1 MLWWVPAALVTLGA
15 MAWVSW
21 AGRARS
27 SEPDRSDAAQA
38 RFAAAIG
45 RELPTDAAT
54 PARRPRE
61 RSTGIAVRRSQRT
74 ATGGSGE
81 PEQRRSA

>member
-1 MLWWVPAALVTLGA
+1 MLWWLPAGLATLAA

-27 SEPDRSDAAQA
+27 SEPDRSEAAQA

-45 RELPTDAAT
+45 RDLPGDAAT
-54 PARRPRE
+54 PASRPRE
-61 RSTGIAVRRSQRT
+61 RSTGIAVRRSQR
-74 ATGGSGE
+74 AAGGGAGE